1 MKGLAG
7 RYQIEKIVA
16 EGGMGR
22 VYKARRK
29 ADGKPVAIKVL
40 HQALEHDQRFRS
52 LMDRE
57 AQALEAAAHP
67 CVVGLLDK
75 GEVDGLPYLVLEWLE
90 GRTLRQ
96 VIEEDGPPS
105 MARMWRIMDGLL
117 AALQWVHTRGVVHAD
132 LKPENVIITKGGRVV
147 LIDFGV
153 ASVGRLAPAWPGE
166 VCGTPG
172 YLAPEALTGAP
183 PPTSADVYAAG
194 AILFELL
201 TGQAPFAGSVTE
213 IIHQQLGQAPPR
225 ASSLRNLGPHA
236 VDHVVERA
244 LARRPQDRYASAFE
258 LRGALALALSGRRR
272 GHAPASRAIAAAPTI
287 RLRRRG
293 DQCAAVAMVW
303 G

>member
-1 MKGLAG
+1 MKALAAK
-7 RYQIEKIVA
+7 YQLEKVVA

-29 ADGKPVAIKVL
+29 SDGKIVAIKVL
-40 HQALEHDQRFRS
+40 HESLQHDQRFRA

-57 AQALEAAAHP
+57 AQALTTAAHP
-67 CVVGLLDK
+67 CVVGLLDQ
-75 GEVDGLPYLVLEWLE
+75 GEADGLPYLVLEWLE

-96 VIEEDGPPS
+96 VLDEDGPPS
-105 MARMWRIMDGLL
+105 LAKIWRLMDGLL
-117 AALQWVHTRGVVHAD
+117 AALQWVHSRGVVHAD
-132 LKPENVIITKGGRVV
+132 LKPENLMLTAGGKLV

-183 PPTSADVYAAG
+183 PPISADVYAAG

-213 IIHQQLGQAPPR
+213 IIHQQLGHAPPR
-225 ASSLRNLGPHA
+225 ASSLRNGRHEA
-236 VDHVVERA
+236 IDHVVERA
-244 LARRPQDRYASAFE
+244 LARRPQDRYASALE
-258 LRGALALALSGRRR
+258 LRGALMLALSGRRR
-272 GHAPASRAIAAAPTI
+272 GAAPGGRAIASAPTI

-293 DQCAAVAMVW
+293 AGMAAVAMVW